1 MKKRIPALT
10 ALFLLCLS
18 PLFAQKIEIDV
29 KLDDT
34 KKRFIPLYEDNT
46 NNPILELTIEKGE
59 PDSDGKTEVTL
70 TLTNKAS
77 KFTTFI
83 MFGKGYT
90 VKELKKERPRLEFD
104 KKSFGSIDP
113 KTYKT
118 DTFRIPDNQNN
129 NYYRID
135 KNSHSFKFKL
145 QEDQT
150 DTCVFPV
157 YRVEEKKGFF
167 RTRLLIKRVITK
179 KVNITV
185 TTKPHED
192 YADIK
197 KQCED
202 LFSRIN
208 ETTFCMHKSHNPKLA
223 EQEQPFIEKRD
234 TLKKQIQ
241 RILQQNTQWGKY
253 NKNRQRYDSLIVGL
267 DHLEDSMAAREVKD
281 CRDHSR
287 HTSPHKKCD
296 YCDWTL
302 KEIYN
307 KFDFIYKLID
317 DGKTK
322 DDVIKEVRKIYNCY
336 QNGPKNTKNKRKEQ
350 QQEYKQKIE
359 QLYKEITSP

>member
-1 MKKRIPALT
+1 MKKIIPALT
-10 ALFLLCLS
+10 ALLLLCLS
-18 PLFAQKIEIDV
+18 PLFAQDIEREV

-34 KKRFIPLYEDNT
+34 LKRFIPLYEDNT

-77 KFTTFI
+77 EFTFI

-90 VKELKKERPRLEFD
+90 VKELKKERPRLVFD

-129 NYYRID
+129 NYYRIE

-167 RTRLLIKRVITK
+167 RTRLLIKRVVTTS
-179 KVNITV
+179 VDITV

-192 YADIK
+192 YGDIK
-197 KQCED
+197 EQYDD

-208 ETTFCMHKSHNPKLA
+208 ETTFCKHKSHRITLA
-223 EQEQPFIEKRD
+223 EQKQPFIEERD
-234 TLKKQIQ
+234 TLKKRIQ
-241 RILQQNTQWGKY
+241 RILRQNTQWGKY
-253 NKNRQRYDSLIVGL
+253 NKNLQRYDSLIVGL
-267 DHLEDSMAAREVKD
+267 DHLEDSMAVREVED
-281 CRDHSR
+281 CRDPSKHSSS
-287 HTSPHKKCD
+287 HKCD

-302 KEIYN
+302 EIIYN
-307 KFDFIYKLID
+307 EFDLID
-317 DGKTK
+317 KRIDNDKRTKTK
-322 DDVIKEVRKIYNCY
+322 DVIKKVNKIYNCY
-336 QNGPKNTKNKRKEQ
+336 LYGPKNTKNKRKEQ

-359 QLYKEITSP
+359 QLYKKITFP